1 MAAAR
6 LRTNMPES
14 TLDVAHDSPSLRIID
29 ALAAA
34 TDTDPLELDPLYDVV
49 DPEALDRFL
58 AADPTGEATV
68 AFGYDGHSVEVRS
81 DGAIAVDGTI
91 YDERA

>member
-1 MAAAR
+1 
-6 LRTNMPES
+6 MPET
-14 TLDVAHDSPSLRIID
+14 TLDVAHDSLSLRIID
-29 ALAAA
+29 ALADA

-58 AADPTGEATV
+58 EADPTGEATV
-68 AFGYDGHSVEVRS
+68 QFSYHGHSVAVRS
-81 DGAIAVDGTI
+81 DGAVAVDETI